1 MNMANGVLNE
11 DDIEDVRDMKNEK
24 KESGKRSSKKHRDK
38 SNNRDDENLEFL
50 HHLRNCVHP
59 ERVKLIDKM
68 IELYMNGGFNDI

>member
-1 MNMANGVLNE
+1 MDMENGAENE
-11 DDIEDVRDMKNEK
+11 EDIEDMSAMTTEK